1 MTAATA
7 AAAFIGVTI
16 TVVAL
21 IITNH
26 FCVCG
31 LCLSLCVT
39 CVSVTES
46 RYLIARRLLFLR
58 TKRQRFLVTYSRP
71 NSGTYLLYVG
81 IIVVILREKIRPYS
95 HVSTYDART
104 KTISNK

>member
-1 MTAATA
+1 MTAATATATAAA

-58 TKRQRFLVTYSRP
+58 TKRKDS
-71 NSGTYLLYVG
+71 
-81 IIVVILREKIRPYS
+81 
-95 HVSTYDART
+95 
-104 KTISNK
+104 